1 MVCKSFA
8 KNTSEE
14 FGSTVNEKLA
24 QELDK
29 PVIKKFKRIR
39 ICFMFEDNIF

>member
-1 MVCKSFA
+1 MVCKSFD

-14 FGSTVNEKLA
+14 FGSIVNKELA

-39 ICFMFEDNIF
+39 ICSMFEDNVF